1 MTDAVLEYGLT
12 QDQKDVQMISR
23 EFARKELTWD
33 KLKEFDDRGE
43 FPMELYKKVAAMGL
57 TTLIIPEEYGGAGM
71 NQLTS
76 AIAMEELA
84 YGDAGFALSVG
95 ANGLAVD
102 PILLFG
108 TEEQKAYV
116 SKFYVDGGIGA
127 FCLTEAD
134 AGSDAGAC
142 RTTAVREGDEYVI
155 NGTKAFITN
164 GSIADIYTVFA
175 LTDPAAGSRGLSC
188 FIVERSREGV
198 SAGKEEDKLG
208 IRLSN
213 TSEVIFDNVRIPAGN
228 LVGEEGKGFKI
239 AMNTLDITRPA
250 GIGAGVSGLCRS
262 AIDKCIEYS
271 KVRVT
276 FGQPIISNQAI
287 QFMIADMEIQTQAA
301 RTLSYRVAD
310 MIDNGILD
318 PIAGAAA
325 KSFAADVAV
334 KVAADAVQIF
344 GGNGY
349 SREYPIESLYRNAKI
364 FQIFEGTN
372 EIQHLSVIKG
382 LLKDSMK

>member
-1 MTDAVLEYGLT
+1 MTNSVLEYGLT
-12 QDQKDVQMISR
+12 EDQKDVQSLSR
-23 EFARKELTWD
+23 EFAEKELTWN
-33 KLKEFDDRGE
+33 KLKEFDERGE
-43 FPMELYKKVAAMGL
+43 FPMELYKKVAQMGL

-71 NQLTS
+71 NQVTCAL
-76 AIAMEELA
+76 AMEELA
-84 YGDAGFALSVG
+84 YGDVGFSLSVG
-95 ANGLAVD
+95 ANSLAVD

-108 TEEQKAYV
+108 TDAQKAYV

-142 RTTAVREGDEYVI
+142 RATAVHDGDEYVI

-164 GSIADIYTVFA
+164 GSIANIYTVFA
-175 LTDPAAGSRGLSC
+175 LTDPDAGSRGLSC
-188 FIVERSREGV
+188 FIVERDRKGV
-198 SAGKEEDKLG
+198 SAGKDEDKMG

-213 TSEVIFDNVRIPAGN
+213 TSEVIFDNVRVPADH
-228 LVGEEGKGFKI
+228 LVGQEGKGFKI

-250 GIGAGVSGLCRS
+250 GIGAGVSGMCRS
-262 AIDKCIEYS
+262 AIDKCIEYA
-271 KVRVT
+271 KVRTT
-276 FGQPIISNQAI
+276 FGQPILTNQAI
-287 QFMIADMEIQTQAA
+287 QFKIADMEIQTQAA
-301 RTLSYRVAD
+301 RALSYKVAD
-310 MIDNGILD
+310 MIDHGVLD

-325 KSFAADVAV
+325 KSFAADTAV
-334 KVAADAVQIF
+334 KVATEAVQIF

-349 SREYPIESLYRNAKI
+349 SREYPIESMYRNAKI

-382 LLKDSMK
+382 LLKNSMM

>member
-1 MTDAVLEYGLT
+1 MTDTMLDYGLT
-12 QDQKDVQMISR
+12 PDQKDVQMMAR
-23 EFARKELTWD
+23 QFACKELTWD
-33 KLKEFDDRGE
+33 KLKGFDERGE
-43 FPMELYKKVAAMGL
+43 LPMELYKKVADMGL
-57 TTLIIPEEYGGAGM
+57 TTLIIPEEHGGAGM
-71 NQLTS
+71 NQLS
-76 AIAMEELA
+76 CAIVMEELA

-95 ANGLAVD
+95 ANSLAVD
-102 PILLFG
+102 PILMFG
-108 TEEQKAYV
+108 TEAQKAYV

-142 RTTAVREGDEYVI
+142 RASARREGSEYVI

-164 GSIADIYTVFA
+164 GSVADIYTVFA
-175 LTDPAAGSRGLSC
+175 LTDPAAGARGLSC

-198 SAGKEEDKLG
+198 SVGKDENKMG

-213 TSEVIFDNVRIPAGN
+213 TSEVIFDNVRIPADN
-228 LVGEEGKGFKI
+228 LVGKEGMGFKI
-239 AMNTLDITRPA
+239 AMTTLDVTRPA

-262 AIDKCIEYS
+262 AIDKCIEYA
-271 KVRVT
+271 KVRIT
-276 FGQPIISNQAI
+276 FGQPIITNQAI

-310 MIDNGILD
+310 MIDHGVLD

-325 KSFAADVAV
+325 KAFAADTAV
-334 KVAADAVQIF
+334 KVATDAVQIF

-372 EIQHLSVIKG
+372 QIQRLAVIKG
-382 LLKDSMK
+382 LVKNSMM